1 MSHHL
6 DSASTSARS
15 EFSASSEEDQASQ
28 STQTDPAEAAA
39 PTSPL
44 SEATVN
50 DSTSDE
56 SHADDGASSDTVSET
71 VAANGNA
78 RVTATME
85 SGETSRRKWDRKAL
99 IIDGALTAAFV
110 ITRAV
115 MWWLDH
121 HIGDYWMIDT
131 PVDYYFKG
139 LDDPGSGA
147 MQEYP
152 VPVMWMVTVLK
163 WLTMIFSSADKITVS
178 IWMLLVVDVGFFAWL
193 TASRRWWGAG
203 FWVLFGLFFGPLLWT
218 RWDIVPAVLVAAT
231 LVTLVRHPKVSGVL
245 LGCAAMIKLWP
256 AIIGTALVGWWKS
269 RQTWQRIASFA
280 TTCVVIAALSVWGH
294 GFHRITSVFNYQGD
308 RGLQIESIPATG
320 VMWAAHHGE
329 DALSISYA
337 ASQSFEVFGPSV
349 SRWETFS
356 TILTVIM
363 VLVCVYPCVAALIG
377 ANGFRSMFPRA
388 ADGALTPPQQRMLVI
403 EKTTD
408 NGWSARR
415 SAWLALIIIGAVLI
429 SNKVMSTQYV
439 LWWAAPLAVCLDS
452 VHGSPASASKQ
463 SAWSLRIA
471 GGLMLV
477 IGSLSQWIY
486 PVAYNSIISN
496 DDNPSVM
503 ILVVRNLL
511 IIAVFLMLMVG
522 FAKEP
527 SVRLVRLRDI
537 SNIIHRRYARGQW
550 RNITIERTPMSR
562 RYHAKHRLRRLVIT
576 SRKPNQIESDD
587 EAARV
592 ESDDSAQSAHENV
605 SADTST
611 AVATGADISADTDT
625 ATDTTQHVDGEESGT
640 PPVDDEEATDEEA
653 MADDEGES
661 QKSSRSHAW
670 QGVGQR
676 ILNSELTGVCLI
688 AVGVYALVQTIV
700 GIALA
705 YNAKLFNSSFSDQIQ
720 SWDAQWFTRIAEFG
734 YRGGEAIDGNPPEFR
749 TVAFLP
755 GTPWLLRATHAITG
769 LDWTAAGL
777 LMNAIIGAIATCLL
791 AAIIRKFTS
800 SLLAVVLAVAVFA
813 GFPMSVTYMMAYS
826 EALFALCTFLFIL
839 GYLNKDF
846 SLAVTGVFMACL
858 VRMTGY
864 DLAIAFAIG
873 VLLHDR
879 RNVRAWICVAVAP
892 LGGAIY
898 MLWADHL
905 ARDAGGYFAVQKD
918 GWGTQFDFGKTTL
931 HDLPRQIFALEGV
944 VPLWGSL
951 AILGTLTLIIVGIIR
966 RFPFMMWLCGTG
978 VGLNLI
984 LSSGYFHS
992 RPRLLLMAGVLLT
1005 ICMIV
1010 TTVRRWP
1017 ILTTAYTVVI
1027 VWVGV
1032 WLSEYMLTQWAYAI

>member
-1 MSHHL
+1 M
-6 DSASTSARS
+6 
-15 EFSASSEEDQASQ
+15 
-28 STQTDPAEAAA
+28 
-39 PTSPL
+39 
-44 SEATVN
+44 
-50 DSTSDE
+50 
-56 SHADDGASSDTVSET
+56 
-71 VAANGNA
+71 
-78 RVTATME
+78 
-85 SGETSRRKWDRKAL
+85 
-99 IIDGALTAAFV
+99 
-110 ITRAV
+110 
-115 MWWLDH
+115 
-121 HIGDYWMIDT
+121 
-131 PVDYYFKG
+131 
-139 LDDPGSGA
+139 
-147 MQEYP
+147 
-152 VPVMWMVTVLK
+152 
-163 WLTMIFSSADKITVS
+163 
-178 IWMLLVVDVGFFAWL
+178 
-193 TASRRWWGAG
+193 
-203 FWVLFGLFFGPLLWT
+203 
-218 RWDIVPAVLVAAT
+218 
-231 LVTLVRHPKVSGVL
+231 
-245 LGCAAMIKLWP
+245 
-256 AIIGTALVGWWKS
+256 
-269 RQTWQRIASFA
+269 
-280 TTCVVIAALSVWGH
+280 
-294 GFHRITSVFNYQGD
+294 
-308 RGLQIESIPATG
+308 
-320 VMWAAHHGE
+320 
-329 DALSISYA
+329 
-337 ASQSFEVFGPSV
+337 
-349 SRWETFS
+349 
-356 TILTVIM
+356 
-363 VLVCVYPCVAALIG
+363 
-377 ANGFRSMFPRA
+377 
-388 ADGALTPPQQRMLVI
+388 
-403 EKTTD
+403 
-408 NGWSARR
+408 
-415 SAWLALIIIGAVLI
+415 
-429 SNKVMSTQYV
+429 
-439 LWWAAPLAVCLDS
+439 
-452 VHGSPASASKQ
+452 
-463 SAWSLRIA
+463 
-471 GGLMLV
+471 
-477 IGSLSQWIY
+477 
-486 PVAYNSIISN
+486 
-496 DDNPSVM
+496 
-503 ILVVRNLL
+503 
-511 IIAVFLMLMVG
+511 
-522 FAKEP
+522 
-527 SVRLVRLRDI
+527 
-537 SNIIHRRYARGQW
+537 
-550 RNITIERTPMSR
+550 
-562 RYHAKHRLRRLVIT
+562 
-576 SRKPNQIESDD
+576 
-587 EAARV
+587 
-592 ESDDSAQSAHENV
+592 

-978 VGLNLI
+978 VGLNVI

>member
-1 MSHHL
+1 M
-6 DSASTSARS
+6 
-15 EFSASSEEDQASQ
+15 
-28 STQTDPAEAAA
+28 
-39 PTSPL
+39 
-44 SEATVN
+44 
-50 DSTSDE
+50 
-56 SHADDGASSDTVSET
+56 
-71 VAANGNA
+71 
-78 RVTATME
+78 
-85 SGETSRRKWDRKAL
+85 
-99 IIDGALTAAFV
+99 
-110 ITRAV
+110 
-115 MWWLDH
+115 
-121 HIGDYWMIDT
+121 
-131 PVDYYFKG
+131 
-139 LDDPGSGA
+139 
-147 MQEYP
+147 
-152 VPVMWMVTVLK
+152 
-163 WLTMIFSSADKITVS
+163 
-178 IWMLLVVDVGFFAWL
+178 
-193 TASRRWWGAG
+193 
-203 FWVLFGLFFGPLLWT
+203 
-218 RWDIVPAVLVAAT
+218 
-231 LVTLVRHPKVSGVL
+231 
-245 LGCAAMIKLWP
+245 
-256 AIIGTALVGWWKS
+256 
-269 RQTWQRIASFA
+269 
-280 TTCVVIAALSVWGH
+280 
-294 GFHRITSVFNYQGD
+294 FNYQGD

-363 VLVCVYPCVAALIG
+363 VLVCVYLCVSALIG
-377 ANGFRSMFPRA
+377 ADGFRRMFPRA

-439 LWWAAPLAVCLDS
+439 VWWAAPLAVCLDS

-477 IGSLSQWIY
+477 IGGLSQWIY
-486 PVAYNSIISN
+486 PVAYDSIISN

-511 IIAVFLMLMVG
+511 IIAIFLMLVVG

-537 SNIIHRRYARGQW
+537 SDMIHRRYTRGQW

-562 RYHAKHRLRRLVIT
+562 RYHGKHRLRRLVIT
-576 SRKPNQIESDD
+576 SRKPNQVESDDD
-587 EAARV
+587 EAALV

-611 AVATGADISADTDT
+611 A
-625 ATDTTQHVDGEESGT
+625 
-640 PPVDDEEATDEEA
+640 EATDADTTEHLDEGECDMSSPDEDTQDEEGA
-653 MADDEGES
+653 AEEETASVEDEGES
-661 QKSSRSHAW
+661 EKSSRPRAW

-676 ILNSELTGVCLI
+676 ILSSELTGVCLI

-769 LDWTAAGL
+769 LDWAAAGL

-813 GFPMSVTYMMAYS
+813 GFPMSVTYLMAYS

-846 SLAVTGVFMACL
+846 PLAATGVFMACL

-873 VLLHDR
+873 VLLHHR
-879 RNVRAWICVAVAP
+879 RNVRAWICVAAAP

-898 MLWADHL
+898 MLWAGHL

-944 VPLWGSL
+944 VPLWCSL

-978 VGLNLI
+978 IGLNVI

-1017 ILTTAYTVVI
+1017 ILTTAYTIVI

>member
-1 MSHHL
+1 MMSE
-6 DSASTSARS
+6 S
-15 EFSASSEEDQASQ
+15 QASAY
-28 STQTDPAEAAA
+28 S
-39 PTSPL
+39 
-44 SEATVN
+44 
-50 DSTSDE
+50 DSVTAGGSK
-56 SHADDGASSDTVSET
+56 
-71 VAANGNA
+71 
-78 RVTATME
+78 RVTAATK
-85 SGETSRRKWDRKAL
+85 SGKSLFRKWDRKAL
-99 IIDGALTAAFV
+99 IIAGALTAAFV
-110 ITRAV
+110 LTRAV

-152 VPVMWMVTVLK
+152 VPVMWMVAVLK
-163 WLTMIFSSADKITVS
+163 WLTMVFSSVDKITVS
-178 IWMLLVVDVGFFAWL
+178 IWMLLVVDAGFFAWL

-203 FWVLFGLFFGPLLWT
+203 FWVLFGMFFGPLLWT
-218 RWDIVPAVLVAAT
+218 RWDIVPAILVAAT
-231 LVTLVRHPKVSGVL
+231 LVTLVRRPKVSGIL
-245 LGCAAMIKLWP
+245 LGCATMIKLWP

-269 RQTWQRIASFA
+269 RQTWQRLASFA
-280 TTCVVIAALSVWGH
+280 ATCVVIAALSVWGH

-329 DALSISYA
+329 GSLSISYA
-337 ASQSFEVFGPSV
+337 ASQSFEVFGSSV

-363 VLVCVYPCVAALIG
+363 ILVCVYLCISALIG
-377 ANGFRSMFPRA
+377 ATGFRRLFPRA
-388 ADGALTPPQQRMLVI
+388 ADGSWTPPQQRMLVI
-403 EKTTD
+403 EKTTE

-439 LWWAAPLAVCLDS
+439 VWWAAPLAVCLDS

-471 GGLMLV
+471 GALMLA
-477 IGSLSQWIY
+477 IGGLSQWIY
-486 PVAYNSIISN
+486 PVAYNSLISN
-496 DDNPSVM
+496 DGNSSVM

-511 IIAVFLMLMVG
+511 IIAVFLTLVIG

-527 SVRLVRLRDI
+527 SVRLVRLRDF
-537 SNIIHRRYARGQW
+537 SDMIHRRYAHGQW
-550 RNITIERTPMSR
+550 RNITIERTPVSR
-562 RYHAKHRLRRLVIT
+562 QYHGKHRLRRLVISSHKT
-576 SRKPNQIESDD
+576 NQVGANDD
-587 EAARV
+587 EAGLV
-592 ESDDSAQSAHENV
+592 ESEDSAITSREYV
-605 SADTST
+605 GTDTST
-611 AVATGADISADTDT
+611 AGVTDTDT
-625 ATDTTQHVDGEESGT
+625 LQHLDEEESDT
-640 PPVDDEEATDEEA
+640 PSADEETPTKEQTSADEEK
-653 MADDEGES
+653 ES
-661 QKSSRSHAW
+661 QALSRPHAW
-670 QGVGQR
+670 QGIGHR

-705 YNAKLFNSSFSDQIQ
+705 YNAKLFNSSFSDKIQ

-734 YRGGEAIDGNPPEFR
+734 YRGGDAIDGKPPEFR

-769 LDWTAAGL
+769 LDWAAAGL
-777 LMNAIIGAIATCLL
+777 LMNAVIGAIATCVLV
-791 AAIIRKFTS
+791 AIIRHYTR

-839 GYLNKDF
+839 GYVKKNF
-846 SLAVTGVFMACL
+846 PVAAAGVFLACL

-873 VLLHDR
+873 VLLHHR
-879 RNVRAWICVAVAP
+879 RNLQAWICVAVAP
-892 LGGAIY
+892 LGGAMY
-898 MLWADHL
+898 MLWANYL
-905 ARDAGGYFAVQKD
+905 ARDAGGYFAIQKD
-918 GWGTQFDFGKTTL
+918 GWGTQFDFGKATL
-931 HDLPRQIFALEGV
+931 HDLPRQIFAMEGV

-978 VGLNLI
+978 LGLNVI

-1005 ICMIV
+1005 MCMIL

-1017 ILTTAYTVVI
+1017 IVTTAYTIVI

-1032 WLSEYMLTQWAYAI
+1032 WLSEYMLAQWAYAI